1 LEKSDNYQKYKISAE
16 VSDKESQIKADKLQ
30 NSYATGKIGRR
41 GFMTGALALGVSL
54 TGASTVVKEVLA
66 ATPKAGGRLRIGI
79 TGGATS
85 DVLDPGQILDAYMI
99 NVSMGQVRPNM
110 TKIMPN
116 GSVQGDLVESW
127 EPSNGAKT
135 WKFNVRKGVEFH
147 NGKTLDSTD
156 IVDSIRHHMGPDS
169 KSGGSGVVSG
179 IKEIRTDGKD
189 GVIIELNEGN
199 GDLPILLS
207 DYHLNICPSNGD
219 ETIDWQS
226 GVGAGAY
233 VLAEHEPGVRTLT
246 KKFANYWNTGNDSY
260 FDEVETLGINDPTAR
275 MSALSTGAVD
285 AINNVP
291 AKTAKRLGNMA
302 NVKTLI
308 STGNKQATMPML
320 CDADPYTNQNVRNA
334 MKHIVN
340 RQELL
345 DKIFFGY
352 GQLGNDNPVGPA
364 NYFRAST
371 DELPQ
376 REYDPEKAK
385 FYLKEA
391 GLSNLSVQFHA
402 ADTGFAGAVD
412 AGALMRESAKAAGID
427 IEVVR
432 EPNDGYWSNVWM
444 VKPWSACY
452 WSGRPTEDWIFSQIY
467 YSKADWND
475 THWKNSSFDKLLVEA
490 RSETDEA
497 KRREKYVEMQRIVH
511 TDGGLILPVFLSE
524 IMGYRGSIAVPGQVA
539 NNWELDGHLC
549 ARRWWSA

>member
-1 LEKSDNYQKYKISAE
+1 MMSNSRNPKHDISTE
-16 VSDKESQIKADKLQ
+16 VSDKETQIKAKKLQ
-30 NSYATGKIGRR
+30 DSFVSGKISRR
-41 GFMTGALALGVSL
+41 NFVSTSVAIGVSL
-54 TGASTVVKEVLA
+54 AGATAVVNQVEA
-66 ATPKAGGRLRIGI
+66 ATPKSGGRLRMGI

-110 TKIMPN
+110 TKIMPD
-116 GSVQGDLVESW
+116 GSVEGDLTSGW
-127 EPSNGAKT
+127 QASNGAKT
-135 WKFNVRKGVEFH
+135 WKFDVRQGVEFH

-179 IKEIRTDGKD
+179 IASIKEDGKN
-189 GVIIELNEGN
+189 GVVVELNEGN

-207 DYHLNICPSNGD
+207 DYHLNICPSKGD
-219 ETIDWQS
+219 GSIDWES
-226 GVGAGAY
+226 GIGAGPY
-233 VLAEHEPGVRTLT
+233 TLEEHEPGVRTLT
-246 KKFANYWNTGNDSY
+246 KKFANYWNTGNESY

-275 MSALSTGAVD
+275 LAALSTGAVD

-291 AKTAKRLGNMA
+291 AKTASRLKSMV

-308 STGNKQATMPML
+308 STGNKQCTMPML
-320 CDADPYTNQNVRNA
+320 CDVAPFDDQNVRNA
-334 MKHIVN
+334 VKHIIN

-376 REYDPEKAK
+376 REYDPEQAK
-385 FYLKEA
+385 YFLKQA
-391 GLSNLSVQFHA
+391 GLSSLSVKFHA
-402 ADTGFAGAVD
+402 ADTGFSGAVD

-444 VKPWSACY
+444 NKPWSACY
-452 WSGRPTEDWIFSQIY
+452 WSGRPTEDWIFSQISC
-467 YSKADWND
+467 SKADWND
-475 THWKNSSFDKLLVEA
+475 THWNNSSCDKLLVEA

-497 KRREKYVEMQRIVH
+497 KRRDKYVEMQRIVH
-511 TDGGLILPVFLSE
+511 NDGGLALPVFLSE
-524 IMGYRGSIAVPGQVA
+524 IMGYRSNISVPDQVA
-539 NNWELDGHLC
+539 NNWELDGHLA
-549 ARRWWSA
+549 ARRWWTA

>member
-1 LEKSDNYQKYKISAE
+1 MEDKRNPKHDLVSE
-16 VSDKESQIKADKLQ
+16 VSDKETQIKVEELQ
-30 NSYATGKIGRR
+30 TSFLSGKIGRR
-41 GFMTGALALGVSL
+41 SFMTGALALGVSL
-54 TGASTVVKEVLA
+54 TGASTVVEQALA
-66 ATPKAGGRLRIGI
+66 ATPKQGGRLRVGI

-110 TKIMPN
+110 TKINPD
-116 GSVQGDLVESW
+116 GSVAADLVESW

-135 WKFNVRKGVEFH
+135 WKFNVRQGVEFH
-147 NGKTLDSTD
+147 NGKTMDSQD
-156 IVDSIRHHMGPDS
+156 IVDSIRHHLGPDS

-179 IKEIRTDGKD
+179 IESIEADGKN
-189 GVIIELNEGN
+189 GVIIKLKEGN

-219 ETIDWQS
+219 GTIDWES
-226 GVGAGAY
+226 GVGAGPY
-233 VLAEHEPGVRTLT
+233 SIVEHEPGVRTLT
-246 KKFANYWNTGNDSY
+246 KKFANYWNTGNDSF
-260 FDEVETLGINDPTAR
+260 FDEIETLGIADPTAR

-291 AKTAKRLGNMA
+291 AKTAGRLAKMA

-320 CDADPYTNQNVRNA
+320 CDMEPYTDQNVRNA

-364 NYFRAST
+364 NYFRAT
-371 DELPQ
+371 EEELPQ

-391 GLSNLSVQFHA
+391 GLNSLSVKFHA
-402 ADTGFAGAVD
+402 ADTGFAGSVD

-427 IEVVR
+427 VEVVR

-444 VKPWSACY
+444 QKPFSACY

-475 THWKNSSFDKLLVEA
+475 THWKNADFDRLLVAA

-497 KRREKYVEMQRIVH
+497 KRREMYVEMQRIVH

-524 IMGYRGSIAVPGQVA
+524 IMGYRSNIHVPDVVA

-549 ARRWWSA
+549 SRRWWRA

>member
-1 LEKSDNYQKYKISAE
+1 MEDKRNPKHDLVSE
-16 VSDKESQIKADKLQ
+16 VSDKETQIKVEELQ
-30 NSYATGKIGRR
+30 TSFLSGKIGRR
-41 GFMTGALALGVSL
+41 SFMTGALALGVSL
-54 TGASTVVKEVLA
+54 TGASTVVEQALA
-66 ATPKAGGRLRIGI
+66 ATPKQGGRLRVGI

-110 TKIMPN
+110 TKINPD
-116 GSVQGDLVESW
+116 GSVAADLVESW

-135 WKFNVRKGVEFH
+135 WKFNVRQGVEFH
-147 NGKTLDSTD
+147 NGKTMDSQD
-156 IVDSIRHHMGPDS
+156 IVDSIRHHLGPDS

-179 IKEIRTDGKD
+179 IESIEADGKN
-189 GVIIELNEGN
+189 GVVIQLKEGN

-219 ETIDWQS
+219 GTIDWES
-226 GVGAGAY
+226 GVGAGPY
-233 VLAEHEPGVRTLT
+233 SIVEHEPGVRTLT
-246 KKFANYWNTGNDSY
+246 KKFANYWNTGNDSF
-260 FDEVETLGINDPTAR
+260 FDEIETLGIADPTAR

-291 AKTAKRLGNMA
+291 AKTAGRLAKMA

-320 CDADPYTNQNVRNA
+320 CDKEPYTDQNVRNA

-364 NYFRAST
+364 NYFRAT
-371 DELPQ
+371 EEELPQ

-391 GLSNLSVQFHA
+391 GLNSLSVKFHA
-402 ADTGFAGAVD
+402 ADTGFAGSVD

-427 IEVVR
+427 VEVVR

-444 VKPWSACY
+444 QKPFSACY

-475 THWKNSSFDKLLVEA
+475 THWKNADFDRLLVAA

-497 KRREKYVEMQRIVH
+497 KRREMYVEMQRIVH

-524 IMGYRGSIAVPGQVA
+524 IMGYRSNIHVPDVVA

-549 ARRWWSA
+549 SRRWWRA

>member
-1 LEKSDNYQKYKISAE
+1 MSNSRNPKHDISTE
-16 VSDKESQIKADKLQ
+16 VSDKETQIKAKKLQ
-30 NSYATGKIGRR
+30 ESFISGKISRR
-41 GFMTGALALGVSL
+41 NFVSTSVAIGVSL
-54 TGASTVVKEVLA
+54 AGATAVVNQVEA
-66 ATPKAGGRLRIGI
+66 ATPKSGGRLRMGI

-85 DVLDPGQILDAYMI
+85 DILDPGQILDAYMI

-110 TKIMPN
+110 TKINPD
-116 GSVQGDLVESW
+116 GSVEGDLSSGW
-127 EPSNGAKT
+127 QASNGAKT
-135 WKFNVRKGVEFH
+135 WKFDIRQGVEFH

-156 IVDSIRHHMGPDS
+156 IVDSIRHHMGPDT

-179 IKEIRTDGKD
+179 IASIKEDGKY
-189 GVIIELNEGN
+189 GVVVELNEGN

-207 DYHLNICPSNGD
+207 DYHLNICPSKGD
-219 ETIDWQS
+219 GSIDWES
-226 GVGAGAY
+226 GIGAGPY
-233 VLAEHEPGVRTLT
+233 TLEEHEPGVRTLT
-246 KKFANYWNTGNDSY
+246 KKFANYWNTGNESY
-260 FDEVETLGINDPTAR
+260 FDEVETLGISDPTAR
-275 MSALSTGAVD
+275 LAALSTGAVD

-291 AKTAKRLGNMA
+291 AKTASRLKSMV

-308 STGNKQATMPML
+308 STGNKQCTMPML
-320 CDADPYTNQNVRNA
+320 CDVAPFDDQNVRNA
-334 MKHIVN
+334 IKHIIN

-364 NYFRAST
+364 NYFRANT

-376 REYDPEKAK
+376 REYDPEQAK
-385 FYLKEA
+385 YFLKQA
-391 GLSNLSVQFHA
+391 GLSSLSVKFHA
-402 ADTGFAGAVD
+402 ADTGFTGAVD

-475 THWKNSSFDKLLVEA
+475 THWNNSSFDKLLVEA

-497 KRREKYVEMQRIVH
+497 KRRDKYVEMQRIVH
-511 TDGGLILPVFLSE
+511 NDGGLALPVFLSE
-524 IMGYRGSIAVPGQVA
+524 IMGYRTNISVPDQIA
-539 NNWELDGHLC
+539 NNWELDGHLA
-549 ARRWWSA
+549 ARRWWTA

>member
-1 LEKSDNYQKYKISAE
+1 MSNSRNPKHDISTE
-16 VSDKESQIKADKLQ
+16 VSDKETQIKAKKLQ
-30 NSYATGKIGRR
+30 DSFVSGKISRR
-41 GFMTGALALGVSL
+41 NFVSTSVAIGVSL
-54 TGASTVVKEVLA
+54 AGATAVVNQVEA
-66 ATPKAGGRLRIGI
+66 ATPKSGGRLRMGI

-110 TKIMPN
+110 TKIMPD
-116 GSVQGDLVESW
+116 GSVEGDLTSGW
-127 EPSNGAKT
+127 QASNGAKT
-135 WKFNVRKGVEFH
+135 WKFDVRQGVEFH

-179 IKEIRTDGKD
+179 IASIKEDGKN
-189 GVIIELNEGN
+189 GVIVELNEGN

-207 DYHLNICPSNGD
+207 DYHLNICPSKGD
-219 ETIDWQS
+219 GSIDWES
-226 GVGAGAY
+226 GIGAGPY
-233 VLAEHEPGVRTLT
+233 TLEEHEPGVRTLT
-246 KKFANYWNTGNDSY
+246 KKFANYWNTGNESH

-275 MSALSTGAVD
+275 LAALSTGAVD

-291 AKTAKRLGNMA
+291 AKTASRLKSMT

-308 STGNKQATMPML
+308 STGNKQCTMPML
-320 CDADPYTNQNVRNA
+320 CDVAPFDDQNVRNA
-334 MKHIVN
+334 VKHIIN

-364 NYFRAST
+364 NYFRANT

-376 REYDPEKAK
+376 REYDPEQAK
-385 FYLKEA
+385 YFLKQA
-391 GLSNLSVQFHA
+391 GLSSLSVKFHA
-402 ADTGFAGAVD
+402 ADTGFSGAVD

-444 VKPWSACY
+444 NKPWSACY

-475 THWKNSSFDKLLVEA
+475 THWNNSSFDKLLVEA

-497 KRREKYVEMQRIVH
+497 KRRDKYVEMQRIVH
-511 TDGGLILPVFLSE
+511 NDGGLALPVFLSE
-524 IMGYRGSIAVPGQVA
+524 IMGYRSNISVPDQVA
-539 NNWELDGHLC
+539 NNWELDGHLA
-549 ARRWWSA
+549 ARRWWTA

>member
-1 LEKSDNYQKYKISAE
+1 MSNSRNPKHDISTE
-16 VSDKESQIKADKLQ
+16 VSDKETQIKAKKLQ
-30 NSYATGKIGRR
+30 ESFISGKISRR
-41 GFMTGALALGVSL
+41 NFVSTSVAIGVSL
-54 TGASTVVKEVLA
+54 AGATAVVNQVEA
-66 ATPKAGGRLRIGI
+66 ATPKSGGRLRMGI

-110 TKIMPN
+110 TKIMPD
-116 GSVQGDLVESW
+116 GSVKGDLASGW
-127 EPSNGAKT
+127 QASNGAKT
-135 WKFNVRKGVEFH
+135 WKFDVRQGVEFH

-179 IKEIRTDGKD
+179 IASIKEDGKY
-189 GVIIELNEGN
+189 GVVVELNEGN

-207 DYHLNICPSNGD
+207 DYHLNICPSKGD
-219 ETIDWQS
+219 GSIDWES
-226 GVGAGAY
+226 GIGAGPY
-233 VLAEHEPGVRTLT
+233 TLEEHEPGVRTLT
-246 KKFANYWNTGNDSY
+246 KKFANYWNTGNESH

-275 MSALSTGAVD
+275 LAALSTGAVD

-291 AKTAKRLGNMA
+291 AKTASRLKSMV

-308 STGNKQATMPML
+308 STGNKQCTMPML
-320 CDADPYTNQNVRNA
+320 CDVAPFDDQNVRNA
-334 MKHIVN
+334 IKHIIN

-364 NYFRAST
+364 NYFRANT

-376 REYDPEKAK
+376 REYDPEQAK
-385 FYLKEA
+385 YFLKQA
-391 GLSNLSVQFHA
+391 GLSSLSVKFHA
-402 ADTGFAGAVD
+402 ADTGFSGAVD

-475 THWKNSSFDKLLVEA
+475 THWNNSSFDKLLVEA

-497 KRREKYVEMQRIVH
+497 KRRDKYVEMQRIVH
-511 TDGGLILPVFLSE
+511 NDGGLALPVFLSE
-524 IMGYRGSIAVPGQVA
+524 IMGYRSNITVPDQIA
-539 NNWELDGHLC
+539 NNWELDGHLA
-549 ARRWWSA
+549 ARRWWTA

>member
-1 LEKSDNYQKYKISAE
+1 MSNSRNPKHDISSE
-16 VSDKESQIKADKLQ
+16 VSDKETQIKAKKLQ
-30 NSYATGKIGRR
+30 ESFISGKISRR
-41 GFMTGALALGVSL
+41 NFVSTSVAIGVSL
-54 TGASTVVKEVLA
+54 AGATAVVNQVEA
-66 ATPKAGGRLRIGI
+66 ATPKSGGRLRMGI

-85 DVLDPGQILDAYMI
+85 DILDPGQILDAYMI

-110 TKIMPN
+110 TKINPD
-116 GSVQGDLVESW
+116 GSVEGDLSSGW
-127 EPSNGAKT
+127 QASNGAKT
-135 WKFNVRKGVEFH
+135 WKFDIRQGVEFH

-156 IVDSIRHHMGPDS
+156 IVDSIRHHMGPDT

-179 IKEIRTDGKD
+179 IASIKEDGKY
-189 GVIIELNEGN
+189 GVVVELNEGN

-207 DYHLNICPSNGD
+207 DYHLNICPSKGD
-219 ETIDWQS
+219 GSIDWES
-226 GVGAGAY
+226 GIGAGPY
-233 VLAEHEPGVRTLT
+233 TLEEHEPGVRTLT
-246 KKFANYWNTGNDSY
+246 KKFANYWNSGNDSH

-275 MSALSTGAVD
+275 LAALSTGAVD

-291 AKTAKRLGNMA
+291 AKTASRLKSMV

-308 STGNKQATMPML
+308 STGNKQCTMPML
-320 CDADPYTNQNVRNA
+320 CDVAPFDDQNVRNA
-334 MKHIVN
+334 MKHIIN

-376 REYDPEKAK
+376 REYDPEQAK
-385 FYLKEA
+385 YFLKQA
-391 GLSNLSVQFHA
+391 GLSSLSVKFHA
-402 ADTGFAGAVD
+402 ADTGFSGAVD
-412 AGALMRESAKAAGID
+412 AGALMRESARAAGID

-444 VKPWSACY
+444 NKPWSACY

-475 THWKNSSFDKLLVEA
+475 THWNNSSFDKLLVEA

-497 KRREKYVEMQRIVH
+497 KRRDKYVEMQRIVH
-511 TDGGLILPVFLSE
+511 NDGGLALPVFLSE
-524 IMGYRGSIAVPGQVA
+524 IMGYRSNISVPDQIA
-539 NNWELDGHLC
+539 NNWELDGHLA
-549 ARRWWSA
+549 ARRWWTA

>member
-1 LEKSDNYQKYKISAE
+1 MEDKRNPKHDLVSE
-16 VSDKESQIKADKLQ
+16 VSDKETQIKVEELQ
-30 NSYATGKIGRR
+30 TSFLSGKIGRR
-41 GFMTGALALGVSL
+41 SFMTGALALGVSL
-54 TGASTVVKEVLA
+54 TGASTVVEQALA
-66 ATPKAGGRLRIGI
+66 ATPKQGGRLRVGI

-110 TKIMPN
+110 TKINPD
-116 GSVQGDLVESW
+116 GSVAADLVESW

-135 WKFNVRKGVEFH
+135 WKFNVRQGVEFH
-147 NGKTLDSTD
+147 NGKTMDSQD
-156 IVDSIRHHMGPDS
+156 IVDSIRHHLGPDS

-179 IKEIRTDGKD
+179 IESIETDGKN
-189 GVIIELNEGN
+189 GVVIQLKEGN

-219 ETIDWQS
+219 GTIDWES
-226 GVGAGAY
+226 GVGAGPY
-233 VLAEHEPGVRTLT
+233 SIVEHEPGVRTLT
-246 KKFANYWNTGNDSY
+246 KKFANYWNTGNDSF
-260 FDEVETLGINDPTAR
+260 FDEIETLGIADPTAR

-291 AKTAKRLGNMA
+291 AKTAGRLAKMA

-320 CDADPYTNQNVRNA
+320 CDMEPYTNQNVRNA

-364 NYFRAST
+364 NYFRAT
-371 DELPQ
+371 EEELPQ

-391 GLSNLSVQFHA
+391 GLNSLSVKFHA
-402 ADTGFAGAVD
+402 ADTGFAGSVD

-427 IEVVR
+427 VEVVR

-444 VKPWSACY
+444 QKPFSACY

-475 THWKNSSFDKLLVEA
+475 THWKNADFDKLLVTA
-490 RSETDEA
+490 RAETDEA
-497 KRREKYVEMQRIVH
+497 KRREMYVEMQRIVH

-524 IMGYRGSIAVPGQVA
+524 IMGYRSNIHVPDVVA

-549 ARRWWSA
+549 SRRWWRA

>member
-1 LEKSDNYQKYKISAE
+1 
-16 VSDKESQIKADKLQ
+16 
-30 NSYATGKIGRR
+30 
-41 GFMTGALALGVSL
+41 
-54 TGASTVVKEVLA
+54 
-66 ATPKAGGRLRIGI
+66 
-79 TGGATS
+79 
-85 DVLDPGQILDAYMI
+85 
-99 NVSMGQVRPNM
+99 
-110 TKIMPN
+110 MPD
-116 GSVQGDLVESW
+116 GSVEGDLTSGW
-127 EPSNGAKT
+127 QASNGAKT
-135 WKFNVRKGVEFH
+135 WKFDVRQGVEFH

-179 IKEIRTDGKD
+179 IASIKEDGKN
-189 GVIIELNEGN
+189 GVVVELNEGN

-207 DYHLNICPSNGD
+207 DYHLNICPSKGD
-219 ETIDWQS
+219 GSIDWES
-226 GVGAGAY
+226 GIGAGPY
-233 VLAEHEPGVRTLT
+233 TLEEHEPGVRTLT
-246 KKFANYWNTGNDSY
+246 KKFANYWNTGNESY

-275 MSALSTGAVD
+275 LAALSTGAVD

-291 AKTAKRLGNMA
+291 AKTASRLKSMV

-308 STGNKQATMPML
+308 STGNKQCTMPML
-320 CDADPYTNQNVRNA
+320 CDVAPFDDQNVRNA
-334 MKHIVN
+334 VKHIIN

-376 REYDPEKAK
+376 REYDPEQAK
-385 FYLKEA
+385 YFLKQA
-391 GLSNLSVQFHA
+391 GLSSLSVKFHA
-402 ADTGFAGAVD
+402 ADTGFSGAVD

-444 VKPWSACY
+444 NKPWSACY

-475 THWKNSSFDKLLVEA
+475 THWNNSSFDKLLVEA

-497 KRREKYVEMQRIVH
+497 KRRDKYVEMQRIVH
-511 TDGGLILPVFLSE
+511 NDGGLALPVFLSE
-524 IMGYRGSIAVPGQVA
+524 IMGYRSNISVPDQVA
-539 NNWELDGHLC
+539 NNWELDGHLA
-549 ARRWWSA
+549 ARRWWTA

>member
-1 LEKSDNYQKYKISAE
+1 MSNSRNPKHDISSE
-16 VSDKESQIKADKLQ
+16 VSDKETQIKAKKLQ
-30 NSYATGKIGRR
+30 ESFISGKISRR
-41 GFMTGALALGVSL
+41 NFVSTSVAIGVSL
-54 TGASTVVKEVLA
+54 AGATAVVNQVEA
-66 ATPKAGGRLRIGI
+66 ATPKSGGRLRMGI

-85 DVLDPGQILDAYMI
+85 DILDPGQILDAYMI

-110 TKIMPN
+110 TKINPD
-116 GSVQGDLVESW
+116 GSVEGDLSSGW
-127 EPSNGAKT
+127 QASNGAKT
-135 WKFNVRKGVEFH
+135 WKFDIRQGVEFH

-156 IVDSIRHHMGPDS
+156 IVDSIRHHMGPDT

-179 IKEIRTDGKD
+179 IASIKEDGKY
-189 GVIIELNEGN
+189 GVVVELNEGN

-207 DYHLNICPSNGD
+207 DYHLNICPSKGD
-219 ETIDWQS
+219 GSIDWES
-226 GVGAGAY
+226 GIGAGPY
-233 VLAEHEPGVRTLT
+233 TLEEHEPGVRTLT
-246 KKFANYWNTGNDSY
+246 KKFANYWNTGNESY
-260 FDEVETLGINDPTAR
+260 FDEVETLGISDPTAR
-275 MSALSTGAVD
+275 LAALSTGAVD

-291 AKTAKRLGNMA
+291 AKTASRLKSMV

-308 STGNKQATMPML
+308 STGNKQCTMPML
-320 CDADPYTNQNVRNA
+320 CDVAPFDDQNVRNA
-334 MKHIVN
+334 IKHIIN

-364 NYFRAST
+364 NYFRANT

-376 REYDPEKAK
+376 REYDPEQAK
-385 FYLKEA
+385 YFLKQA
-391 GLSNLSVQFHA
+391 GLSSLSVKFHA
-402 ADTGFAGAVD
+402 ADTGFTGSVD

-475 THWKNSSFDKLLVEA
+475 THWNNSSFDKLLVEA

-497 KRREKYVEMQRIVH
+497 KRRDKYVEMQRIVH
-511 TDGGLILPVFLSE
+511 NDGGLALPVFLSE
-524 IMGYRGSIAVPGQVA
+524 IMGYRTNISVPDQIA
-539 NNWELDGHLC
+539 NNWELDGHLA
-549 ARRWWSA
+549 ARRWWTA

>member
-1 LEKSDNYQKYKISAE
+1 MEDKRNPKHDLVSE
-16 VSDKESQIKADKLQ
+16 VSDRETQVKVEKLQ
-30 NSYATGKIGRR
+30 SSFLSGKIGRR
-41 GFMTGALALGVSL
+41 SFMTGALALGVSL
-54 TGASTVVKEVLA
+54 TGASTVVEQALA
-66 ATPKAGGRLRIGI
+66 ATPKQGGRLRIGI

-110 TKIMPN
+110 TKINPD
-116 GSVQGDLVESW
+116 GSVAADLVESW

-135 WKFNVRKGVEFH
+135 WKFNVRQGVEFH
-147 NGKTLDSTD
+147 NGKTMDSQD
-156 IVDSIRHHMGPDS
+156 IVDSIRHHLGPDS

-179 IKEIRTDGKD
+179 IESIEADGKN
-189 GVIIELNEGN
+189 GVIIKLKEGN

-219 ETIDWQS
+219 GTIDWES
-226 GVGAGAY
+226 GVGAGPY
-233 VLAEHEPGVRTLT
+233 SIVEHEPGVRTLT
-246 KKFANYWNTGNDSY
+246 KKFANYWNTGNDSF
-260 FDEVETLGINDPTAR
+260 FDEIETLGIADPTAR

-291 AKTAKRLGNMA
+291 AKTAGRLGKMA

-320 CDADPYTNQNVRNA
+320 CDMDPYTDQNVRNA

-364 NYFRAST
+364 NYFRAT
-371 DELPQ
+371 EEELPQ

-391 GLSNLSVQFHA
+391 GLNSLSVKFHA
-402 ADTGFAGAVD
+402 ADTGFAGSVD

-444 VKPWSACY
+444 QKPFSACY

-475 THWKNSSFDKLLVEA
+475 THWKNADFDRLLVTA

-497 KRREKYVEMQRIVH
+497 KRREMYVEMQRIVH

-524 IMGYRGSIAVPGQVA
+524 IMGYRSNIHVPDVIA

-549 ARRWWSA
+549 SRRWWRA

>member
-1 LEKSDNYQKYKISAE
+1 MSNSRNPKHDISSE
-16 VSDKESQIKADKLQ
+16 VSDKETQIKAKKLQ
-30 NSYATGKIGRR
+30 ESFISGKISRR
-41 GFMTGALALGVSL
+41 NFVSTSVAIGVSL
-54 TGASTVVKEVLA
+54 AGATAVVNQVEA
-66 ATPKAGGRLRIGI
+66 ATPKSGGRLRMGI

-110 TKIMPN
+110 TKINPD
-116 GSVQGDLVESW
+116 GSVEGDLSSGW
-127 EPSNGAKT
+127 QASNGAKT
-135 WKFNVRKGVEFH
+135 WKFDVRQGVEFH

-179 IKEIRTDGKD
+179 IASIKEDGKY
-189 GVIIELNEGN
+189 GVVVELNEGN

-207 DYHLNICPSNGD
+207 DYHLNICPSKGD
-219 ETIDWQS
+219 GSIDWES
-226 GVGAGAY
+226 GIGAGPY
-233 VLAEHEPGVRTLT
+233 TLEEHEPGVRTLT
-246 KKFANYWNTGNDSY
+246 KKFANYWNSGNDSY

-275 MSALSTGAVD
+275 LAALSTGAVD

-291 AKTAKRLGNMA
+291 AKTASRLKSMV

-308 STGNKQATMPML
+308 STGNKQCTMPML
-320 CDADPYTNQNVRNA
+320 CDVAPFDDQNVRNA
-334 MKHIVN
+334 MKHIIN

-376 REYDPEKAK
+376 REYDPEQAK
-385 FYLKEA
+385 YYLKQA
-391 GLSNLSVQFHA
+391 GLSSLSVKFHA
-402 ADTGFAGAVD
+402 ADTGFSGAVD

-475 THWKNSSFDKLLVEA
+475 THWNNSSFDKLLVEA

-497 KRREKYVEMQRIVH
+497 KRRDKYVEMQRIVH
-511 TDGGLILPVFLSE
+511 NDGGLALPVFLSE
-524 IMGYRGSIAVPGQVA
+524 IMGYRSNLSVPDLVA
-539 NNWELDGHLC
+539 NNWELDGHLA
-549 ARRWWSA
+549 ARRWWTA

>member
-1 LEKSDNYQKYKISAE
+1 MSNSRNPKHDISTE
-16 VSDKESQIKADKLQ
+16 VSDKETQIKAKKLQ
-30 NSYATGKIGRR
+30 DSFVSGKISRR
-41 GFMTGALALGVSL
+41 NFVSTSVAIGVSL
-54 TGASTVVKEVLA
+54 AGATAVVNQVEA
-66 ATPKAGGRLRIGI
+66 ATPKSGGRLRMGI

-110 TKIMPN
+110 TKIMPD
-116 GSVQGDLVESW
+116 GSVEGDLTSGW
-127 EPSNGAKT
+127 QASNGAKT
-135 WKFNVRKGVEFH
+135 WKFDVRQGVEFH

-179 IKEIRTDGKD
+179 IASIKEDGKN
-189 GVIIELNEGN
+189 GVVVELNEGN

-207 DYHLNICPSNGD
+207 DYHLNICPSKGD
-219 ETIDWQS
+219 GSIDWES
-226 GVGAGAY
+226 GIGAGPY
-233 VLAEHEPGVRTLT
+233 TLEEHEPGVRTLT
-246 KKFANYWNTGNDSY
+246 KKFANYWNTGNESY

-275 MSALSTGAVD
+275 LAALSTGAVD

-291 AKTAKRLGNMA
+291 AKTASRLKSMV

-308 STGNKQATMPML
+308 STGNKQCTMPML
-320 CDADPYTNQNVRNA
+320 CDVAPFDDQNVRNA
-334 MKHIVN
+334 IKHIIN

-364 NYFRAST
+364 NYFRANT

-376 REYDPEKAK
+376 REYDPEQAK
-385 FYLKEA
+385 YFLKQA
-391 GLSNLSVQFHA
+391 GLSSLSVKFHA
-402 ADTGFAGAVD
+402 ADTGFSGAVD

-444 VKPWSACY
+444 NKPWSACY

-475 THWKNSSFDKLLVEA
+475 THWNNSSFDKLLVEA

-511 TDGGLILPVFLSE
+511 NDGGLALPVFLSE
-524 IMGYRGSIAVPGQVA
+524 IMGYRSNISVPDQIA
-539 NNWELDGHLC
+539 NNWELDGHLA
-549 ARRWWSA
+549 ARRWWTA

>member
-1 LEKSDNYQKYKISAE
+1 MMSNSRNPKHDISTE
-16 VSDKESQIKADKLQ
+16 VSDKETQIKAKKLQ
-30 NSYATGKIGRR
+30 DSFVSGKISRR
-41 GFMTGALALGVSL
+41 NFVSTSVAIGVSL
-54 TGASTVVKEVLA
+54 AGATAVVNQVEA
-66 ATPKAGGRLRIGI
+66 ATPKSGGRLRMGI

-110 TKIMPN
+110 TKIMPD
-116 GSVQGDLVESW
+116 GSVEGDLTSGW
-127 EPSNGAKT
+127 QASNGAKT
-135 WKFNVRKGVEFH
+135 WKFDVRQGVEFH

-179 IKEIRTDGKD
+179 IASIKEDGKN
-189 GVIIELNEGN
+189 GVVVELNEGN

-207 DYHLNICPSNGD
+207 DYHLNICPSKGD
-219 ETIDWQS
+219 GSIDWES
-226 GVGAGAY
+226 GIGAGPY
-233 VLAEHEPGVRTLT
+233 TLEEHEPGVRTLT
-246 KKFANYWNTGNDSY
+246 KKFANYWNTGNESY

-275 MSALSTGAVD
+275 LAALSTGAVD
-285 AINNVP
+285 SINNVP
-291 AKTAKRLGNMA
+291 AKTASRLKSMV

-308 STGNKQATMPML
+308 STGNKQCTMPML
-320 CDADPYTNQNVRNA
+320 CDVAPFDDQNVRNA
-334 MKHIVN
+334 VKHIIN

-376 REYDPEKAK
+376 REYDPEQAK
-385 FYLKEA
+385 YFLKQA
-391 GLSNLSVQFHA
+391 GLSSLSVKFHA
-402 ADTGFAGAVD
+402 ADTGFSGAVD

-444 VKPWSACY
+444 NKPWSACY

-475 THWKNSSFDKLLVEA
+475 THWNNSSFDKLLVEA

-497 KRREKYVEMQRIVH
+497 KRRDKYVEMQRIVH
-511 TDGGLILPVFLSE
+511 NDGGLALPVFLSE
-524 IMGYRGSIAVPGQVA
+524 IMGYRSNISVPDQVA
-539 NNWELDGHLC
+539 NNWELDGHLA
-549 ARRWWSA
+549 ARRWWTA

>member
-1 LEKSDNYQKYKISAE
+1 MMSNSRNPKHDISTE
-16 VSDKESQIKADKLQ
+16 VSDKETQIKAKKLQ
-30 NSYATGKIGRR
+30 DSFVSGKISRR
-41 GFMTGALALGVSL
+41 NFVSTSVAIGVSL
-54 TGASTVVKEVLA
+54 AGATAVVNQVEA
-66 ATPKAGGRLRIGI
+66 ATPKSGGRLRMGI

-110 TKIMPN
+110 TKIMPD
-116 GSVQGDLVESW
+116 GSVEGDLTSGW
-127 EPSNGAKT
+127 QASNGAKT
-135 WKFNVRKGVEFH
+135 WKFDVRQGVEFH

-179 IKEIRTDGKD
+179 IASIKEDGKN
-189 GVIIELNEGN
+189 GVVVELNEGN

-207 DYHLNICPSNGD
+207 DYHLNICPSKGD
-219 ETIDWQS
+219 GSIDWES
-226 GVGAGAY
+226 GIGAGPY
-233 VLAEHEPGVRTLT
+233 TLEEHEPGVRTLT
-246 KKFANYWNTGNDSY
+246 KKFANYWNTGNESY

-275 MSALSTGAVD
+275 LAALSTGAVD

-291 AKTAKRLGNMA
+291 AKTASRLKSMV

-308 STGNKQATMPML
+308 STGNKQCTMPML
-320 CDADPYTNQNVRNA
+320 CDVAPFDDQNVRNA
-334 MKHIVN
+334 VKHIIN

-376 REYDPEKAK
+376 REYDPEQAK
-385 FYLKEA
+385 YFLNKA
-391 GLSNLSVQFHA
+391 GLSSLSVKFHA
-402 ADTGFAGAVD
+402 ADTGFSGAVD

-444 VKPWSACY
+444 NKPWSACY

-475 THWKNSSFDKLLVEA
+475 THWNNSSFDKLLVEA

-497 KRREKYVEMQRIVH
+497 KRRDKYVEMQRIVH
-511 TDGGLILPVFLSE
+511 NDGGLALPVFLSE
-524 IMGYRGSIAVPGQVA
+524 IMGYRSNISVPDQVA
-539 NNWELDGHLC
+539 NNWELDGHLA
-549 ARRWWSA
+549 ARRWWTA

>member
-1 LEKSDNYQKYKISAE
+1 MEDKRNPKHDLVSE
-16 VSDKESQIKADKLQ
+16 VSDKETQIKVEELQ
-30 NSYATGKIGRR
+30 SSFLSGKIGRR
-41 GFMTGALALGVSL
+41 SFMTGALALGVSL
-54 TGASTVVKEVLA
+54 TGASTVVEQALA
-66 ATPKAGGRLRIGI
+66 ATPKQGGRLRVGI

-110 TKIMPN
+110 TKINPD
-116 GSVQGDLVESW
+116 GSVAADLVESW

-135 WKFNVRKGVEFH
+135 WKFNVRQGVEFH
-147 NGKTLDSTD
+147 NGKTMDSQD
-156 IVDSIRHHMGPDS
+156 IVDSIRHHLGPDS

-179 IKEIRTDGKD
+179 IESIETDGKN
-189 GVIIELNEGN
+189 GVVIQLKEGN

-219 ETIDWQS
+219 GTIDWES
-226 GVGAGAY
+226 GVGAGPY
-233 VLAEHEPGVRTLT
+233 SIVEHEPGVRTLT
-246 KKFANYWNTGNDSY
+246 KKFANYWNTGNDSF
-260 FDEVETLGINDPTAR
+260 FDEIETLGIADPTAR

-291 AKTAKRLGNMA
+291 AKTAGRLAKMA

-320 CDADPYTNQNVRNA
+320 CDMEPYTDQNVRNA

-364 NYFRAST
+364 NYFRAT
-371 DELPQ
+371 EEELPQ

-391 GLSNLSVQFHA
+391 GLNSLSVKFHA
-402 ADTGFAGAVD
+402 ADTGFAGSVD

-427 IEVVR
+427 VEVVR

-444 VKPWSACY
+444 QKPFSACY

-475 THWKNSSFDKLLVEA
+475 THWKNADFDRLLVAA

-497 KRREKYVEMQRIVH
+497 KRREMYVEMQRIVH

-524 IMGYRGSIAVPGQVA
+524 IMGYRSNIHVPDVVA

-549 ARRWWSA
+549 SRRWWRA

>member
-1 LEKSDNYQKYKISAE
+1 MEDKRNPKHDLVSE
-16 VSDKESQIKADKLQ
+16 VSDKETQIKVEELQ
-30 NSYATGKIGRR
+30 SSFLSGKIGRR
-41 GFMTGALALGVSL
+41 SFMTGALALGVSL
-54 TGASTVVKEVLA
+54 TGASTVVEQALA
-66 ATPKAGGRLRIGI
+66 ATPKQGGRLRIGI

-110 TKIMPN
+110 TKINPD
-116 GSVQGDLVESW
+116 GSVAADLVESW

-135 WKFNVRKGVEFH
+135 WKFNVRQGVEFH
-147 NGKTLDSTD
+147 NGKTMDSQD
-156 IVDSIRHHMGPDS
+156 IVDSIRHHLGPDS

-179 IKEIRTDGKD
+179 IESIETDGKN
-189 GVIIELNEGN
+189 GVVIQLKEGN

-219 ETIDWQS
+219 GTIDWES
-226 GVGAGAY
+226 GVGAGPY
-233 VLAEHEPGVRTLT
+233 SIVEHEPGVRTLT
-246 KKFANYWNTGNDSY
+246 KKFANYWNTGNDSF
-260 FDEVETLGINDPTAR
+260 FDEIETLGIADPTAR

-291 AKTAKRLGNMA
+291 AKTAGRLAKMA

-320 CDADPYTNQNVRNA
+320 CDVEPYTNQNVRNA

-364 NYFRAST
+364 NYFRAT
-371 DELPQ
+371 EEELPQ

-391 GLSNLSVQFHA
+391 GLNSLSVKFHA
-402 ADTGFAGAVD
+402 ADTGFAGSVD

-427 IEVVR
+427 VEVVR

-444 VKPWSACY
+444 QKPFSACY

-475 THWKNSSFDKLLVEA
+475 THWKNADFDRLLVTA
-490 RSETDEA
+490 RAETDEA
-497 KRREKYVEMQRIVH
+497 KRREMYVEMQRIVH

-524 IMGYRGSIAVPGQVA
+524 IMGYRSNIHVPDVVA

-549 ARRWWSA
+549 SRRWWRA

>member
-1 LEKSDNYQKYKISAE
+1 MEDKRNPKHDLVSE
-16 VSDKESQIKADKLQ
+16 VSDKETQIKVEELQ
-30 NSYATGKIGRR
+30 TSFLSGKIGRR
-41 GFMTGALALGVSL
+41 SFMTGALALGVSL
-54 TGASTVVKEVLA
+54 TGASTVVEQALA
-66 ATPKAGGRLRIGI
+66 ATPKQGGRLRVGI

-110 TKIMPN
+110 TKINPD
-116 GSVQGDLVESW
+116 GSVAADLVESW

-135 WKFNVRKGVEFH
+135 WKFNVRQGVEFH
-147 NGKTLDSTD
+147 NGKTMDSQD
-156 IVDSIRHHMGPDS
+156 IVDSIRHHLGPDS

-179 IKEIRTDGKD
+179 IESIEADGKN
-189 GVIIELNEGN
+189 GVVIQLKEGN

-219 ETIDWQS
+219 GTIDWES
-226 GVGAGAY
+226 GVGAGPY
-233 VLAEHEPGVRTLT
+233 SIVEHEPGVRTLT
-246 KKFANYWNTGNDSY
+246 KKFANYWNTGNDSF
-260 FDEVETLGINDPTAR
+260 FDEIETLGIADPTAR

-291 AKTAKRLGNMA
+291 AKTAGRLAKMA

-320 CDADPYTNQNVRNA
+320 CDMEPYTDQNVRNA

-364 NYFRAST
+364 NYFRAT
-371 DELPQ
+371 EEELPQ

-391 GLSNLSVQFHA
+391 GLNSLSVKFHA
-402 ADTGFAGAVD
+402 ADTGFAGSVD

-427 IEVVR
+427 VEVVR

-444 VKPWSACY
+444 QKPFSACY

-475 THWKNSSFDKLLVEA
+475 THWKNADFDRLLVTA

-497 KRREKYVEMQRIVH
+497 KRREMYVEMQRIVH

-524 IMGYRGSIAVPGQVA
+524 IMGYRSNIHVPDVVA

-549 ARRWWSA
+549 SRRWWRA

>member
-1 LEKSDNYQKYKISAE
+1 MSNSRNPKHDISSE
-16 VSDKESQIKADKLQ
+16 VSDKETQIKAKKLQ
-30 NSYATGKIGRR
+30 ESFISGKISRR
-41 GFMTGALALGVSL
+41 NFVSTSVAIGVSL
-54 TGASTVVKEVLA
+54 AGATAVVNQVEA
-66 ATPKAGGRLRIGI
+66 ATPKSGGRLRMGI

-85 DVLDPGQILDAYMI
+85 DILDPGQILDAYMI

-110 TKIMPN
+110 TKINPD
-116 GSVQGDLVESW
+116 GSVEGDLSSGW
-127 EPSNGAKT
+127 QASNGAKT
-135 WKFNVRKGVEFH
+135 WKFDVRQGVEFH

-156 IVDSIRHHMGPDS
+156 IVDSIRHHMGPDT

-179 IKEIRTDGKD
+179 IVSIKEDGKY
-189 GVIIELNEGN
+189 GVVVELNEGN

-207 DYHLNICPSNGD
+207 DYHLNICPSKGD
-219 ETIDWQS
+219 GSIDWES
-226 GVGAGAY
+226 GIGAGPY
-233 VLAEHEPGVRTLT
+233 TLEEHEPGVRTLT
-246 KKFANYWNTGNDSY
+246 KKFANYWNSGNDSH

-275 MSALSTGAVD
+275 LAALSTGAVD

-291 AKTAKRLGNMA
+291 AKTASRLKSMV

-308 STGNKQATMPML
+308 STGNKQCTMPML
-320 CDADPYTNQNVRNA
+320 CDVAPFDDQNVRNA
-334 MKHIVN
+334 IKHIIN

-352 GQLGNDNPVGPA
+352 GQLGNDNPIGPA
-364 NYFRAST
+364 NYFRANT

-376 REYDPEKAK
+376 REYDPEQAK
-385 FYLKEA
+385 YFLKQA
-391 GLSNLSVQFHA
+391 GLSSLSVKFHA
-402 ADTGFAGAVD
+402 ADTGFTGAVD

-475 THWKNSSFDKLLVEA
+475 THWNNSSFDKLLVEA

-497 KRREKYVEMQRIVH
+497 KRRDKYVEMQRIVH
-511 TDGGLILPVFLSE
+511 NDGGLALPVFLSE
-524 IMGYRGSIAVPGQVA
+524 IMGYRTNISVPDQIA
-539 NNWELDGHLC
+539 NNWELDGHLA
-549 ARRWWSA
+549 ARRWWTA

>member
-1 LEKSDNYQKYKISAE
+1 MSNSRNPKHDISSE
-16 VSDKESQIKADKLQ
+16 VSDKETQIKAKKLQ
-30 NSYATGKIGRR
+30 ESFISGKISRR
-41 GFMTGALALGVSL
+41 NFVSTSVAIGVSL
-54 TGASTVVKEVLA
+54 AGATAVVNQVEA
-66 ATPKAGGRLRIGI
+66 ATPKSGGRLRMGI

-110 TKIMPN
+110 TKINPD
-116 GSVQGDLVESW
+116 GSVEGDLSSGW
-127 EPSNGAKT
+127 QASNGAKT
-135 WKFNVRKGVEFH
+135 WKFDVRQGVEFH

-179 IKEIRTDGKD
+179 IASIKEDGKY
-189 GVIIELNEGN
+189 GVVVELNEGN

-207 DYHLNICPSNGD
+207 DYHLNICPSKGD
-219 ETIDWQS
+219 GSIDWES
-226 GVGAGAY
+226 GIGAGPY
-233 VLAEHEPGVRTLT
+233 TLEEHEPGVRTLT
-246 KKFANYWNTGNDSY
+246 KKFANYWNSGNDSY

-275 MSALSTGAVD
+275 LAALSTGAVD

-291 AKTAKRLGNMA
+291 AKTASRLKSMV

-308 STGNKQATMPML
+308 STGNKQCTMPML
-320 CDADPYTNQNVRNA
+320 CDVEPFDDQNVRNA
-334 MKHIVN
+334 MKHIIN

-376 REYDPEKAK
+376 REYDPEQAK
-385 FYLKEA
+385 YYLKQA
-391 GLSNLSVQFHA
+391 GLSSLSVKFHA
-402 ADTGFAGAVD
+402 ADTGFSGAVD

-475 THWKNSSFDKLLVEA
+475 THWNNSSFDKLLVEA

-497 KRREKYVEMQRIVH
+497 KRRDKYVEMQRIVH
-511 TDGGLILPVFLSE
+511 NDGGLALPVFLSE
-524 IMGYRGSIAVPGQVA
+524 IMGYRSNLSVPDLVA
-539 NNWELDGHLC
+539 NNWELDGHLA
-549 ARRWWSA
+549 ARRWWTA

>member
-1 LEKSDNYQKYKISAE
+1 MSNSRNPKHDISTE
-16 VSDKESQIKADKLQ
+16 VSDKETQIKAKKLQ
-30 NSYATGKIGRR
+30 ESFISGKISRR
-41 GFMTGALALGVSL
+41 NFVSTSVAIGVSL
-54 TGASTVVKEVLA
+54 AGATAVVNQVEA
-66 ATPKAGGRLRIGI
+66 ATPKSGGRLRMGI

-110 TKIMPN
+110 TKIMPD
-116 GSVQGDLVESW
+116 GSVEGDLASGW
-127 EPSNGAKT
+127 QASNGAKT
-135 WKFNVRKGVEFH
+135 WKFDVRQGVEFH

-179 IKEIRTDGKD
+179 IASIKEDGKY
-189 GVIIELNEGN
+189 GVVVELNEGN

-207 DYHLNICPSNGD
+207 DYHLNICPSKGD
-219 ETIDWQS
+219 GSIDWES
-226 GVGAGAY
+226 GIGAGPY
-233 VLAEHEPGVRTLT
+233 TLEEHEPGVRTLT
-246 KKFANYWNTGNDSY
+246 KKFANYWNTGNESH

-275 MSALSTGAVD
+275 LAALSTGAVD

-291 AKTAKRLGNMA
+291 AKTASRLKSMV

-308 STGNKQATMPML
+308 STGNKQCTMPML
-320 CDADPYTNQNVRNA
+320 CDVAPFDDQNVRNA
-334 MKHIVN
+334 IKHIIN

-364 NYFRAST
+364 NYFRANT

-376 REYDPEKAK
+376 REYDPEQAK
-385 FYLKEA
+385 YYLKQA
-391 GLSNLSVQFHA
+391 GLSSLSVKFHA
-402 ADTGFAGAVD
+402 ADTGFSGAVD

-475 THWKNSSFDKLLVEA
+475 THWNNSSFDKLLVEA

-497 KRREKYVEMQRIVH
+497 KRRDKYVEMQRIVH
-511 TDGGLILPVFLSE
+511 NDGGLALPVFLSE
-524 IMGYRGSIAVPGQVA
+524 IMGYRSTVTVPDQIA
-539 NNWELDGHLC
+539 NNWELDGHLA
-549 ARRWWSA
+549 ARRWWTA

>member
-1 LEKSDNYQKYKISAE
+1 MSNSRNPKHDISSE
-16 VSDKESQIKADKLQ
+16 VSDKETQIKAKKLQ
-30 NSYATGKIGRR
+30 ESFISGKISRR
-41 GFMTGALALGVSL
+41 NFVSTSVAIGVSL
-54 TGASTVVKEVLA
+54 AGATAVVNQVEA
-66 ATPKAGGRLRIGI
+66 ATPKSGGRLRMGI

-85 DVLDPGQILDAYMI
+85 DILDPGQILDAYMI

-110 TKIMPN
+110 TKINPD
-116 GSVQGDLVESW
+116 GSVEGDLSSGW
-127 EPSNGAKT
+127 QASNGAKT
-135 WKFNVRKGVEFH
+135 WKFDVRQGVEFH

-179 IKEIRTDGKD
+179 IASIKEDGKY
-189 GVIIELNEGN
+189 GVVVELNEGN

-207 DYHLNICPSNGD
+207 DYHLNICPSKGD
-219 ETIDWQS
+219 GSIDWES
-226 GVGAGAY
+226 GIGAGPY
-233 VLAEHEPGVRTLT
+233 TLEEHEPGVRTLT
-246 KKFANYWNTGNDSY
+246 KKFANYWNSGNDSY

-275 MSALSTGAVD
+275 LAALSTGAVD

-291 AKTAKRLGNMA
+291 AKTASRLKSMV

-308 STGNKQATMPML
+308 STGNKQCTMPML
-320 CDADPYTNQNVRNA
+320 CDVAPFDDQNVRNA
-334 MKHIVN
+334 MKHIIN

-376 REYDPEKAK
+376 REYDPEQAK
-385 FYLKEA
+385 YYLKQA
-391 GLSNLSVQFHA
+391 GLSSLSVKFHA
-402 ADTGFAGAVD
+402 ADTGFSGAVD

-475 THWKNSSFDKLLVEA
+475 THWNNSSFDKLLVEA

-497 KRREKYVEMQRIVH
+497 KRRDKYVEMQRIVH
-511 TDGGLILPVFLSE
+511 NDGGLALPVFLSE
-524 IMGYRGSIAVPGQVA
+524 IMGYRSNLSVPDLVA
-539 NNWELDGHLC
+539 NNWELDGHLA
-549 ARRWWSA
+549 ARRWWTA

>member
-1 LEKSDNYQKYKISAE
+1 MSNSRNPKHDISSE
-16 VSDKESQIKADKLQ
+16 VSDKETQIKAKKLQ
-30 NSYATGKIGRR
+30 ESFISGKISRR
-41 GFMTGALALGVSL
+41 NFVSTSVAIGVSL
-54 TGASTVVKEVLA
+54 AGATAVVNQVEA
-66 ATPKAGGRLRIGI
+66 ATPKSGGRLRMGI

-85 DVLDPGQILDAYMI
+85 DILDPGQILDAYMI

-110 TKIMPN
+110 TKINPD
-116 GSVQGDLVESW
+116 GSVEGDLSSGW
-127 EPSNGAKT
+127 QASNGAKT
-135 WKFNVRKGVEFH
+135 WKFDVRQGVEFH

-156 IVDSIRHHMGPDS
+156 IVDSIRHHMGPDT

-179 IKEIRTDGKD
+179 IASIKEDGKY
-189 GVIIELNEGN
+189 GVVVELNEGN

-207 DYHLNICPSNGD
+207 DYHLNICPSKGD
-219 ETIDWQS
+219 GSIDWES
-226 GVGAGAY
+226 GIGAGPY
-233 VLAEHEPGVRTLT
+233 TLEEHEPGVRTLT
-246 KKFANYWNTGNDSY
+246 KKFANYWNTGNESY
-260 FDEVETLGINDPTAR
+260 FDEVETLGISDPTAR
-275 MSALSTGAVD
+275 LAALSTGAVD

-291 AKTAKRLGNMA
+291 AKTASRLKSMV

-308 STGNKQATMPML
+308 STGNKQCTMPML
-320 CDADPYTNQNVRNA
+320 CDVAPFDDQNVRNA
-334 MKHIVN
+334 IKHIIN

-364 NYFRAST
+364 NYFRANT

-376 REYDPEKAK
+376 REYDPEQAK
-385 FYLKEA
+385 YFLKQA
-391 GLSNLSVQFHA
+391 GLSSLSVKFHA
-402 ADTGFAGAVD
+402 ADTGFTGSVD

-475 THWKNSSFDKLLVEA
+475 THWNNSSFDKLLVEA

-497 KRREKYVEMQRIVH
+497 KRRDKYVEMQRIVH
-511 TDGGLILPVFLSE
+511 NDGGLALPVFLSE
-524 IMGYRGSIAVPGQVA
+524 IMGYRTNISVPDQIA
-539 NNWELDGHLC
+539 NNWELDGHLA
-549 ARRWWSA
+549 ARRWWTA

>member
-1 LEKSDNYQKYKISAE
+1 MSNSRNPKHDISSE
-16 VSDKESQIKADKLQ
+16 VSDKETQIKAKKLQ
-30 NSYATGKIGRR
+30 ESFISGKISRR
-41 GFMTGALALGVSL
+41 NFVSTSVAIGVSL
-54 TGASTVVKEVLA
+54 AGATAVVNQVEA
-66 ATPKAGGRLRIGI
+66 ATPKSGGRLRMGI

-110 TKIMPN
+110 TKINPD
-116 GSVQGDLVESW
+116 GSVEGDLSSGW
-127 EPSNGAKT
+127 QASNGAKT
-135 WKFNVRKGVEFH
+135 WKFDVRQGVEFH

-179 IKEIRTDGKD
+179 IASIKEDGKY
-189 GVIIELNEGN
+189 GVVVELNEGN

-207 DYHLNICPSNGD
+207 DYHLNICPSKGD
-219 ETIDWQS
+219 GSIDWES
-226 GVGAGAY
+226 GIGAGPY
-233 VLAEHEPGVRTLT
+233 TLEEHEPGVRTLT
-246 KKFANYWNTGNDSY
+246 KKFANYWNSGNDSH

-275 MSALSTGAVD
+275 LAALSTGAVD

-291 AKTAKRLGNMA
+291 AKTASRLKSMV

-308 STGNKQATMPML
+308 STGNKQCTMPML
-320 CDADPYTNQNVRNA
+320 CDVAPFDDQNVRNA
-334 MKHIVN
+334 MKHIIN

-376 REYDPEKAK
+376 REYDPEQAK
-385 FYLKEA
+385 YYLKQA
-391 GLSNLSVQFHA
+391 GLSSLSVKFHA
-402 ADTGFAGAVD
+402 ADTGFSGAVD

-475 THWKNSSFDKLLVEA
+475 THWNNSSFDKLLVEA

-497 KRREKYVEMQRIVH
+497 KRRDKYVEMQRIVH
-511 TDGGLILPVFLSE
+511 NDGGLALPVFLSE
-524 IMGYRGSIAVPGQVA
+524 IMGYRSNLSVPDQIA
-539 NNWELDGHLC
+539 NNWELDGHLA
-549 ARRWWSA
+549 ARRWWTA

>member
-1 LEKSDNYQKYKISAE
+1 MNINDKHDISSE
-16 VSDKESQIKADKLQ
+16 ISDKETQQKAKSLQ
-30 NSYATGKIGRR
+30 SSFISGEISRRDFVATS
-41 GFMTGALALGVSL
+41 MALGVSL
-54 TGASTVVKEVLA
+54 AGATAVVNEVEA
-66 ATPKAGGRLRIGI
+66 ATPKNGGRLRIGI

-85 DVLDPGQILDAYMI
+85 DVLDPGKILDAYMI

-110 TKIMPN
+110 TKINPD
-116 GSVQGDLVESW
+116 GSVEGDLSSGW
-127 EPSNGAKT
+127 QASNGAKT
-135 WKFNVRKGVEFH
+135 WKFDVRQGVEFH

-179 IKEIRTDGKD
+179 IASIKEDGKY
-189 GVIIELNEGN
+189 GVVVELNEGN

-207 DYHLNICPSNGD
+207 DYHLNICPSKGD
-219 ETIDWQS
+219 GSIDWES
-226 GVGAGAY
+226 GIGAGPY
-233 VLAEHEPGVRTLT
+233 TLEEHEPGVRTLT
-246 KKFANYWNTGNDSY
+246 KKFANYWNSGNDSY

-275 MSALSTGAVD
+275 LAALSTGAVD

-291 AKTAKRLGNMA
+291 AKTASRLKSMV

-308 STGNKQATMPML
+308 STGNKQCTMPML
-320 CDADPYTNQNVRNA
+320 CDVAPFDDQNVRNA
-334 MKHIVN
+334 MKHIIN

-376 REYDPEKAK
+376 REYDPEQAK
-385 FYLKEA
+385 YYLKQA
-391 GLSNLSVQFHA
+391 GLSSLSVKFHA
-402 ADTGFAGAVD
+402 ADTGFSGAVD

-475 THWKNSSFDKLLVEA
+475 THWNNSSFDKLLVEA

-497 KRREKYVEMQRIVH
+497 KRRDKYVEMQRIVH
-511 TDGGLILPVFLSE
+511 NDGGLALPVFLSE
-524 IMGYRGSIAVPGQVA
+524 IMGYRSNLSVPDQVA
-539 NNWELDGHLC
+539 NNWELDGHLA
-549 ARRWWSA
+549 ARRWWTA

>member
-1 LEKSDNYQKYKISAE
+1 MEDKRNPKHDLVSE
-16 VSDKESQIKADKLQ
+16 VSDKETQVKVEKLQ
-30 NSYATGKIGRR
+30 SSFLSGKIGRR
-41 GFMTGALALGVSL
+41 SFMTGALALGVSL
-54 TGASTVVKEVLA
+54 TGASTVVEQALA
-66 ATPKAGGRLRIGI
+66 ATPKQGGRLRIGI

-110 TKIMPN
+110 TKINPD
-116 GSVQGDLVESW
+116 GSVAADLVESW

-135 WKFNVRKGVEFH
+135 WKFNVRQGVEFH
-147 NGKTLDSTD
+147 NGKTMDSQD
-156 IVDSIRHHMGPDS
+156 IVDSIRHHLGPDS

-179 IKEIRTDGKD
+179 IESIEADGKN
-189 GVIIELNEGN
+189 GVIIKLKEGN

-219 ETIDWQS
+219 GTIDWES
-226 GVGAGAY
+226 GVGAGPY
-233 VLAEHEPGVRTLT
+233 SIVEHEPGVRTLT
-246 KKFANYWNTGNDSY
+246 KKFANYWNTGNDSF
-260 FDEVETLGINDPTAR
+260 FDEIETLGIADPTAR

-291 AKTAKRLGNMA
+291 AKTAGRLGKMA

-320 CDADPYTNQNVRNA
+320 CDMDPYTDQNVRNA

-364 NYFRAST
+364 NYFRAT
-371 DELPQ
+371 EEELPQ

-391 GLSNLSVQFHA
+391 GLNSLSVKFHA
-402 ADTGFAGAVD
+402 ADTGFAGSVD

-444 VKPWSACY
+444 QKPFSACY

-475 THWKNSSFDKLLVEA
+475 THWKNADFDRLLVTA

-497 KRREKYVEMQRIVH
+497 KRREMYVEMQRIVH

-524 IMGYRGSIAVPGQVA
+524 IMGYRSNIHVPDVVA

-549 ARRWWSA
+549 SRRWWRA

>member
-1 LEKSDNYQKYKISAE
+1 MEDKRNPKHDLVSE
-16 VSDKESQIKADKLQ
+16 VSDKETQVKVEKLQ
-30 NSYATGKIGRR
+30 SSFLSGKIGRR
-41 GFMTGALALGVSL
+41 SFMTGALALGVSL
-54 TGASTVVKEVLA
+54 TGASTVVEQALA
-66 ATPKAGGRLRIGI
+66 ATPKQGGRLRIGI

-110 TKIMPN
+110 TKINPD
-116 GSVQGDLVESW
+116 GSVAADLVESW

-135 WKFNVRKGVEFH
+135 WKFNVRQGVEFH
-147 NGKTLDSTD
+147 NGKTMDSQD
-156 IVDSIRHHMGPDS
+156 IVDSIRHHLGPDS

-179 IKEIRTDGKD
+179 IESIEADGKN
-189 GVIIELNEGN
+189 GVIINLKEGN

-219 ETIDWQS
+219 GTIDWES
-226 GVGAGAY
+226 GVGAGPY
-233 VLAEHEPGVRTLT
+233 SIVEHEPGVRTLT
-246 KKFANYWNTGNDSY
+246 KKFANYWNTGNDSF
-260 FDEVETLGINDPTAR
+260 FDEIETLGIADPTAR

-291 AKTAKRLGNMA
+291 AKTAGRLGKMA

-320 CDADPYTNQNVRNA
+320 CDVDPYTDQNVRNA

-364 NYFRAST
+364 NYFRAT
-371 DELPQ
+371 EEELPQ

-391 GLSNLSVQFHA
+391 GLNSLSVKFHA
-402 ADTGFAGAVD
+402 ADTGFAGSVD

-444 VKPWSACY
+444 QKPFSACY

-475 THWKNSSFDKLLVEA
+475 THWKNADFDRLLVTA

-497 KRREKYVEMQRIVH
+497 KRREMYVEMQRIVH

-524 IMGYRGSIAVPGQVA
+524 IMGYRSNIHVPDVIA

-549 ARRWWSA
+549 SRRWWRA

>member
-1 LEKSDNYQKYKISAE
+1 MSNSRNPKHDISSE
-16 VSDKESQIKADKLQ
+16 VSDKETQIKAKKLQ
-30 NSYATGKIGRR
+30 ESFISGKISRR
-41 GFMTGALALGVSL
+41 NFVSTSVAIGVSL
-54 TGASTVVKEVLA
+54 AGATAVVNQVEA
-66 ATPKAGGRLRIGI
+66 ATPKSGGRLRMGI

-85 DVLDPGQILDAYMI
+85 DILDPGQILDAYMI

-110 TKIMPN
+110 TKINPD
-116 GSVQGDLVESW
+116 GSVEGDLSSGW
-127 EPSNGAKT
+127 QASNGAKT
-135 WKFNVRKGVEFH
+135 WKFDIRQGVEFH

-156 IVDSIRHHMGPDS
+156 IVDSIRHHMGPDT

-179 IKEIRTDGKD
+179 IASIKEDGKY
-189 GVIIELNEGN
+189 GVVVELNEGN

-207 DYHLNICPSNGD
+207 DYHLNICPSKGD
-219 ETIDWQS
+219 GSIDWES
-226 GVGAGAY
+226 GIGAGPY
-233 VLAEHEPGVRTLT
+233 TLEEHEPGVRTLT
-246 KKFANYWNTGNDSY
+246 KKFANYWNSGNDSH

-275 MSALSTGAVD
+275 LAALSTGAVD

-291 AKTAKRLGNMA
+291 AKTASRLKSMV

-308 STGNKQATMPML
+308 STGNKQCTMPML
-320 CDADPYTNQNVRNA
+320 CDVAPFDDQNVRNA
-334 MKHIVN
+334 IKHIIN

-376 REYDPEKAK
+376 REYDPEQAK
-385 FYLKEA
+385 YFLKQA
-391 GLSNLSVQFHA
+391 GLSSLSVKFHA
-402 ADTGFAGAVD
+402 ADTGFSGSVD

-475 THWKNSSFDKLLVEA
+475 THWNNSSFDKLLVEA

-497 KRREKYVEMQRIVH
+497 KRRDKYVEMQRIVH
-511 TDGGLILPVFLSE
+511 NDGGLALPVFLSE
-524 IMGYRGSIAVPGQVA
+524 IMGYRTNISVPDQIA
-539 NNWELDGHLC
+539 NNWELDGHLA
-549 ARRWWSA
+549 ARRWWTA

>member
-1 LEKSDNYQKYKISAE
+1 MSNSRNPKHDISSE
-16 VSDKESQIKADKLQ
+16 VSDKETQIKAKKLQ
-30 NSYATGKIGRR
+30 ESFISGKISRR
-41 GFMTGALALGVSL
+41 NFVSTSVAIGVSL
-54 TGASTVVKEVLA
+54 AGATAVVNQVEA
-66 ATPKAGGRLRIGI
+66 ATPKSGGRLRMGI

-110 TKIMPN
+110 TKINPD
-116 GSVQGDLVESW
+116 GSVEGDLSSGW
-127 EPSNGAKT
+127 QASNGAKT
-135 WKFNVRKGVEFH
+135 WKFDVRQGVEFH

-179 IKEIRTDGKD
+179 IASIKEDGKY
-189 GVIIELNEGN
+189 GVVVELNEGN

-207 DYHLNICPSNGD
+207 DYHLNICPSKGD
-219 ETIDWQS
+219 GSIDWES
-226 GVGAGAY
+226 GIGAGPY
-233 VLAEHEPGVRTLT
+233 TLEEHEPGVRTLT
-246 KKFANYWNTGNDSY
+246 KKFANYWNSGNDSY

-275 MSALSTGAVD
+275 LAALSTGAVD

-291 AKTAKRLGNMA
+291 AKTASRLKSMV

-308 STGNKQATMPML
+308 STGNKQCTMPML
-320 CDADPYTNQNVRNA
+320 CDVAPFDDQNVRNA
-334 MKHIVN
+334 MKHIIN

-371 DELPQ
+371 DEFPQ
-376 REYDPEKAK
+376 REYDPEQAK
-385 FYLKEA
+385 YYLKQA
-391 GLSNLSVQFHA
+391 GLSSLSVKFHA
-402 ADTGFAGAVD
+402 ADTGFSGAVD

-475 THWKNSSFDKLLVEA
+475 THWNNSSFDKLLVEA
-490 RSETDEA
+490 RSETDET
-497 KRREKYVEMQRIVH
+497 KRRDKYVEMQRIVH
-511 TDGGLILPVFLSE
+511 NDGGLALPVFLSE
-524 IMGYRGSIAVPGQVA
+524 IMGYRSNLSVPDQIA
-539 NNWELDGHLC
+539 NNWELDGHLA
-549 ARRWWSA
+549 ARRWWTA

>member
-1 LEKSDNYQKYKISAE
+1 MSNSRNPKHDISSE
-16 VSDKESQIKADKLQ
+16 VSDKETQIKAKKLQ
-30 NSYATGKIGRR
+30 ESFISGKISRR
-41 GFMTGALALGVSL
+41 NFVSTSVAIGVSL
-54 TGASTVVKEVLA
+54 AGATAVVNQVEA
-66 ATPKAGGRLRIGI
+66 ATPKSGGRLRMGI

-110 TKIMPN
+110 TKINPD
-116 GSVQGDLVESW
+116 GSVEGDLSSGW
-127 EPSNGAKT
+127 QASNGAKT
-135 WKFNVRKGVEFH
+135 WKFDVRQGVEFH

-179 IKEIRTDGKD
+179 IASIKEDGKY
-189 GVIIELNEGN
+189 GVVVELNEGN

-207 DYHLNICPSNGD
+207 DYHLNICPSKGD
-219 ETIDWQS
+219 GSIDWES
-226 GVGAGAY
+226 GIGAGPY
-233 VLAEHEPGVRTLT
+233 TLEEHEPGVRTLT
-246 KKFANYWNTGNDSY
+246 KKFANYWNSGNDSY

-275 MSALSTGAVD
+275 LAALSTGAVD

-291 AKTAKRLGNMA
+291 AKTASRLKSMV

-308 STGNKQATMPML
+308 STGNKQCTMPML
-320 CDADPYTNQNVRNA
+320 CDVAPFDDQNVRNA
-334 MKHIVN
+334 MKHIIN

-376 REYDPEKAK
+376 REYDPEQAK
-385 FYLKEA
+385 YYLKQA
-391 GLSNLSVQFHA
+391 GLSSLSVKFHA
-402 ADTGFAGAVD
+402 ADTGFSGAVD

-475 THWKNSSFDKLLVEA
+475 THWNNSSFDKLLVEA
-490 RSETDEA
+490 RSETDET
-497 KRREKYVEMQRIVH
+497 KRRDKYVEMQRIVH
-511 TDGGLILPVFLSE
+511 NDGGLALPVFLSE
-524 IMGYRGSIAVPGQVA
+524 IMGYRSNLSVPDLVA
-539 NNWELDGHLC
+539 NNWELDGHLA
-549 ARRWWSA
+549 ARRWWTA

>member
-1 LEKSDNYQKYKISAE
+1 MSNSRNPKHDISTE
-16 VSDKESQIKADKLQ
+16 VSDKETQIKAKKLQ
-30 NSYATGKIGRR
+30 ESFISGKISRR
-41 GFMTGALALGVSL
+41 NFVSTSVAIGVSL
-54 TGASTVVKEVLA
+54 AGATAVVNQVEA
-66 ATPKAGGRLRIGI
+66 ATPKSGGRLRMGI

-110 TKIMPN
+110 TKIMPD
-116 GSVQGDLVESW
+116 GSVEGDLASGW
-127 EPSNGAKT
+127 QASNGAKT
-135 WKFNVRKGVEFH
+135 WKFDVRQGVEFH

-179 IKEIRTDGKD
+179 IASIKEDGKY
-189 GVIIELNEGN
+189 GVVVELNEGN

-207 DYHLNICPSNGD
+207 DYHLNICPSKGD
-219 ETIDWQS
+219 GSIDWES
-226 GVGAGAY
+226 GIGAGPY
-233 VLAEHEPGVRTLT
+233 TLEEHEPGVRTLT
-246 KKFANYWNTGNDSY
+246 KKFANYWNTGNDSH
-260 FDEVETLGINDPTAR
+260 FDEVETIGINDPTAR
-275 MSALSTGAVD
+275 MAALSTGAVD

-291 AKTAKRLGNMA
+291 AKTAARLKSMV

-320 CDADPYTNQNVRNA
+320 CDVAPFDNQNVRNA
-334 MKHIVN
+334 IKHIIN

-364 NYFRAST
+364 NYFRATT

-376 REYDPEKAK
+376 REYDPEQAK
-385 FYLKEA
+385 YYLKQA
-391 GLSNLSVQFHA
+391 GLSSLSVKFHA
-402 ADTGFAGAVD
+402 ADTGFSGSVD

-475 THWKNSSFDKLLVEA
+475 THWNNSSFDKLLVEA

-497 KRREKYVEMQRIVH
+497 KRRDKYVEMQRIVH
-511 TDGGLILPVFLSE
+511 NDGGLALPVFLSE
-524 IMGYRGSIAVPGQVA
+524 IMGYRSNITVPDQIA
-539 NNWELDGHLC
+539 NNWELDGHLS
-549 ARRWWSA
+549 ARRWWTA

>member
-1 LEKSDNYQKYKISAE
+1 MSNSRNPKHDISSE
-16 VSDKESQIKADKLQ
+16 VSDKETQIKAKKLQ
-30 NSYATGKIGRR
+30 ESFISGKISRR
-41 GFMTGALALGVSL
+41 NFVSTSVAIGVSL
-54 TGASTVVKEVLA
+54 AGATAVVNQVEA
-66 ATPKAGGRLRIGI
+66 ATPKSGGRLRMGI

-110 TKIMPN
+110 TKINPD
-116 GSVQGDLVESW
+116 GSVEGDLSSGW
-127 EPSNGAKT
+127 QASNGAKT
-135 WKFNVRKGVEFH
+135 WKFDVRQGVEFH

-179 IKEIRTDGKD
+179 IASIKEDGKY
-189 GVIIELNEGN
+189 GVVVELNEGN

-207 DYHLNICPSNGD
+207 DYHLNICPSKGD
-219 ETIDWQS
+219 GSIDWES
-226 GVGAGAY
+226 GIGAGPY
-233 VLAEHEPGVRTLT
+233 TLEEHEPGVRTLT
-246 KKFANYWNTGNDSY
+246 KKFANYWNSGNDSY

-275 MSALSTGAVD
+275 LAALSTGAVD

-291 AKTAKRLGNMA
+291 AKTASRLKSMV

-308 STGNKQATMPML
+308 STGNKQCTMPML
-320 CDADPYTNQNVRNA
+320 CDVAPFDDQNVRNA
-334 MKHIVN
+334 MKHIIN

-376 REYDPEKAK
+376 REYDPEQAK
-385 FYLKEA
+385 YYLKQA
-391 GLSNLSVQFHA
+391 GLSSLSVKFHA
-402 ADTGFAGAVD
+402 ADTGFSGAVD

-475 THWKNSSFDKLLVEA
+475 THWNNSSFDKLLVEA

-497 KRREKYVEMQRIVH
+497 KRRDKYVEMQRIVH
-511 TDGGLILPVFLSE
+511 NDGGLALPVFLSE
-524 IMGYRGSIAVPGQVA
+524 IMGYRSTLSVPDLVA
-539 NNWELDGHLC
+539 NNWELDGHLA
-549 ARRWWSA
+549 ARRWWTA

>member
-1 LEKSDNYQKYKISAE
+1 MSNSRNPKHDISTE
-16 VSDKESQIKADKLQ
+16 VSDKETQIKAKKLQ
-30 NSYATGKIGRR
+30 DSFVSGKISRR
-41 GFMTGALALGVSL
+41 NFVSTSVAIGVSL
-54 TGASTVVKEVLA
+54 AGATAVVNQVEA
-66 ATPKAGGRLRIGI
+66 ATPKSGGRLRMGI

-110 TKIMPN
+110 TKIMPD
-116 GSVQGDLVESW
+116 GSVEGDLTSGW
-127 EPSNGAKT
+127 QASNGAKT
-135 WKFNVRKGVEFH
+135 WKFDVRQGVEFH

-179 IKEIRTDGKD
+179 IASIKEDGKN
-189 GVIIELNEGN
+189 GVVVELNEGN

-207 DYHLNICPSNGD
+207 DYHLNICPSKGD
-219 ETIDWQS
+219 GSIDWES
-226 GVGAGAY
+226 GIGAGPY
-233 VLAEHEPGVRTLT
+233 TLEEHEPGVRTLT
-246 KKFANYWNTGNDSY
+246 KKFANYWNTGNESY

-275 MSALSTGAVD
+275 LAALSTGAVD

-291 AKTAKRLGNMA
+291 AKTASRLKSMV

-308 STGNKQATMPML
+308 STGNKQCTMPML
-320 CDADPYTNQNVRNA
+320 CDVAPFDDQNVRNA
-334 MKHIVN
+334 VKHIIN

-376 REYDPEKAK
+376 REYDPEQAK
-385 FYLKEA
+385 YFLKQA
-391 GLSNLSVQFHA
+391 GLSSLSVKFHA
-402 ADTGFAGAVD
+402 ADTGFSGAVD

-444 VKPWSACY
+444 NKPWSACY

-475 THWKNSSFDKLLVEA
+475 THWNNSSFDKLLVEA

-497 KRREKYVEMQRIVH
+497 KRRDKYVEMQRIVH
-511 TDGGLILPVFLSE
+511 NDGGLALPVFLSE
-524 IMGYRGSIAVPGQVA
+524 IMGYRSNISVPDQVA
-539 NNWELDGHLC
+539 NNWELDGHLA
-549 ARRWWSA
+549 ARRWWTA

>member
-1 LEKSDNYQKYKISAE
+1 MSNSRNPKHDISTE
-16 VSDKESQIKADKLQ
+16 VSDKETQIKAKKLQ
-30 NSYATGKIGRR
+30 DSFVSGKISRR
-41 GFMTGALALGVSL
+41 NFVSTSVAIGVSL
-54 TGASTVVKEVLA
+54 AGATAVVNQVEA
-66 ATPKAGGRLRIGI
+66 ATPKSGGRLRMGI

-110 TKIMPN
+110 TKIMPD
-116 GSVQGDLVESW
+116 GSVEGDLTSGW
-127 EPSNGAKT
+127 QASNGAKT
-135 WKFNVRKGVEFH
+135 WKFDVRQGVEFH

-179 IKEIRTDGKD
+179 IASIKEDGKN
-189 GVIIELNEGN
+189 GVVVELNEGN

-207 DYHLNICPSNGD
+207 DYHLNICPSKGD
-219 ETIDWQS
+219 GSIDWES
-226 GVGAGAY
+226 GIGAGPY
-233 VLAEHEPGVRTLT
+233 TLEEHEPGVRTLT
-246 KKFANYWNTGNDSY
+246 KKFANYWNTGNESY

-275 MSALSTGAVD
+275 LAALSTGAVD

-291 AKTAKRLGNMA
+291 AKTASRLKSMV

-308 STGNKQATMPML
+308 STGNKQCTMPML
-320 CDADPYTNQNVRNA
+320 CDVAPFDDQNVRNA
-334 MKHIVN
+334 IKHIIN

-364 NYFRAST
+364 NYFRANT

-376 REYDPEKAK
+376 REYDPEQAK
-385 FYLKEA
+385 YFLKQA
-391 GLSNLSVQFHA
+391 GLSSLSVKFHA
-402 ADTGFAGAVD
+402 ADTGFSGAVD

-444 VKPWSACY
+444 NKPWSACY

-475 THWKNSSFDKLLVEA
+475 THWNNSSFDKLLVEA

-497 KRREKYVEMQRIVH
+497 KRRDKYVEMQRIVH
-511 TDGGLILPVFLSE
+511 NDGGLALPVFLSE
-524 IMGYRGSIAVPGQVA
+524 IMGYRSNISVPDQVA
-539 NNWELDGHLC
+539 NNWELDGHLA
-549 ARRWWSA
+549 ARRWWTA

>member
-1 LEKSDNYQKYKISAE
+1 MSNSRNPKHDISSE
-16 VSDKESQIKADKLQ
+16 VSDKETQIKAKKLQ
-30 NSYATGKIGRR
+30 ESFISGKISRR
-41 GFMTGALALGVSL
+41 NFVSTSVAIGVSL
-54 TGASTVVKEVLA
+54 AGATAVVNQVEA
-66 ATPKAGGRLRIGI
+66 ATPKSGGRLRMGI

-110 TKIMPN
+110 TKINPD
-116 GSVQGDLVESW
+116 GSVEGDLSSGW
-127 EPSNGAKT
+127 QASNGAKT
-135 WKFNVRKGVEFH
+135 WKFDVRQGVEFH

-179 IKEIRTDGKD
+179 IASIKEDGKY
-189 GVIIELNEGN
+189 GVVVELNEGN

-207 DYHLNICPSNGD
+207 DYHLNICPSKGD
-219 ETIDWQS
+219 GSIDWES
-226 GVGAGAY
+226 GIGAGPY
-233 VLAEHEPGVRTLT
+233 TLEEHEPGVRTLT
-246 KKFANYWNTGNDSY
+246 KKFANYWNSGNDSY

-275 MSALSTGAVD
+275 LAALSTGAVD

-291 AKTAKRLGNMA
+291 AKTASRLKSMV

-308 STGNKQATMPML
+308 STGNKQCTMPML
-320 CDADPYTNQNVRNA
+320 CDVAPFDDQNVRNA
-334 MKHIVN
+334 MKHIIN

-376 REYDPEKAK
+376 REYDPEQAK
-385 FYLKEA
+385 YYLKQA
-391 GLSNLSVQFHA
+391 GLSSLSVKFHA
-402 ADTGFAGAVD
+402 ADTGFSGAVD

-475 THWKNSSFDKLLVEA
+475 THWNNSSFDKLLVEA

-497 KRREKYVEMQRIVH
+497 KRRDKYVEMQRIVH
-511 TDGGLILPVFLSE
+511 NDGGLALPVFLSE
-524 IMGYRGSIAVPGQVA
+524 IMGYRSNLSVPDQVA
-539 NNWELDGHLC
+539 NNWELDGHLA
-549 ARRWWSA
+549 ARRWWTA